1 MSFLGFNIAGSA
13 LQTFQDAE
21 NVTSQNIANVQT
33 PGASRQIVNIGQLP
47 PIDGAS
53 VFPNGLE
60 PGTQGT
66 GVYVA
71 SITRVHQDS
80 YDALFRGASSSQ
92 NFFSAQQSILT
103 GLQSGFGE
111 PANGINAAFSN
122 FQTAVQTLANNPQGN
137 AERTG
142 LLTSAKALVVSL
154 NTAGSAIQTSE
165 VQTQN
170 QAASLINTINSTIDQ
185 IAALNGQIRAA
196 KAVGDNPNT
205 YQDQR
210 DQLIDTLSTYV
221 NTSTS
226 VQADGSTLV
235 TIGGLALVNDT
246 VAYHLAPPIIG
257 QNANGT
263 TALQV
268 DYVVPPNPVNPAAIP
283 ITGGQLGGLLDTYN
297 NKLIPY
303 SNQLNDFANA
313 LATESDRVS
322 QAGYDLTGQPGG
334 QLFAPVVTQLPVSA
348 GNIQVGISTPNEVPA
363 ATASTANGTLVQPMN
378 AANSTVDTTVAI
390 DANQTLANA
399 PAGPLSGTL
408 TVSVD
413 GINQVYNYSTV
424 PALTTSTT
432 ATAIGA
438 TVINVAST
446 AGFAVGQKIVVGVGA
461 DQETVTIG
469 AVGAGTLTVSAMV
482 NAHAANETVGGNAGT
497 IDAFVNGFNAGHYG
511 VDASFDPTSQKIVF
525 TRDPTNID
533 LVHRAAMQAAGGTTT
548 PDFTIADNQ
557 APFAAQP
564 VGSTAQPVLGVPATN
579 LLTALSANQI
589 NGVNQNGLNAFGST
603 SGGNVS
609 ALQSLFSGSFG
620 TPALQTSV
628 AIPGG
633 PGFVPGSITI
643 TGAAGP
649 PPAFAQVQVGDVL
662 TVYDGNPASLANQEN
677 VTVTA
682 VNKNT
687 NQITFTIKNTHA
699 APATVLYISS
709 AQTATLQQ
717 SYANLVAR
725 MGLDTATAT
734 TGNASQT
741 TLASNVNQV
750 RQSTDGINIDE
761 ETQNLVKFQ
770 NAYGAAAHVMATLS
784 AMLSDAINLG
794 SGTAF

>member
-21 NVTSQNIANVQT
+21 NVTAQNISNVQT

-47 PIDGAS
+47 PIDGSS
-53 VFPNGLE
+53 VFPSGLH

-92 NFFSAQQSILT
+92 NYFSAQQSVLT

-111 PANGINAAFSN
+111 PKNGINAAFSN

-154 NTAGSAIQTSE
+154 NTAGTAIQTSQ

-246 VAYHLAPPIIG
+246 VAYHLAPPVIG

-263 TALQV
+263 TALQI

-303 SNQLNDFANA
+303 GNQLNDFANA
-313 LATESDRVS
+313 LATESDRIS
-322 QAGYDLTGQPGG
+322 QGGYDLTGQPGG
-334 QLFAPVVTQLPVSA
+334 QLFSPVVTQLPISA

-378 AANSTVDTTVAI
+378 AANATVDTTVPI
-390 DANQTLANA
+390 DTNQSLANS
-399 PAGPLSGTL
+399 PAGPLAGTI

-413 GINQVYNYSTV
+413 GINQTYNYSTV

-432 ATAIGA
+432 ATAVGA
-438 TVINVAST
+438 TVINVSST
-446 AGFAVGQKIVVGVGA
+446 AGFAVGQTIVVGVGA
-461 DQETVTIG
+461 DQEQTTIA
-469 AVGAGTLTVSAMV
+469 AVGPGNTLTVAALA

-497 IDAFVNGFNAGHYG
+497 VDAFVNGFNGGHYG

-525 TRDPTNID
+525 TRDSTNID
-533 LVHRAAMQAAGGTTT
+533 LVHRAAMQAAGGATT
-548 PDFTIADNQ
+548 PDFTLSDSNIA
-557 APFAAQP
+557 AIGP
-564 VGSTAQPVLGVPATN
+564 AQPVLGVPATA
-579 LLTALSANQI
+579 LLTALGANPI
-589 NGVNQNGLNAFGST
+589 NKVNQNGLNAFGST

-628 AIPGG
+628 VIPGG

-649 PPAFAQVQVGDVL
+649 PPAFSQVQVGDVL

-677 VTVTA
+677 VTVSA

-709 AQTATLQQ
+709 AQNATLQQ

-725 MGLDTATAT
+725 MGLDTATAS
-734 TGNASQT
+734 TGNSSQT

-750 RQSTDGINIDE
+750 RQSTNGINIDE

-770 NAYGAAAHVMATLS
+770 NAYGAAAHVISILS
-784 AMLSDAINLG
+784 TMLDEAINLG
-794 SGTAF
+794 K